1 MDSETLHRNRW
12 KQSRRESEGTHDMTQ
27 PRTIPQLS
35 EDDFE
40 QRFGDR
46 HLVHSVVTKW
56 AKEKPAGIAII
67 SADTGQ
73 RTTWAE
79 LDATTFGLVASLIEL
94 GYKKGDCLV
103 SALPL
108 STEHII
114 LEYACFRIG
123 VIFAP
128 LDLRLSL
135 PEMIRS
141 IRQVQP
147 KGVAFP
153 GITPLGDFR
162 ELSRAIESKC
172 PFVHHRIQFSPPE
185 ETAPRAISAS
195 DLFARTAKLTAGTET
210 FVSAEVTENDAAL
223 IIFTTGSTGSPKP
236 AVLSHRNI
244 TCQNMCISQALFGGD
259 SGMKTLVNLP
269 PSHVGCQT
277 ELLMG
282 TLFGGGTAVILGSF
296 DPVRSLRAIQDYQ
309 VEVVGQIPAMF
320 EFEWRVKAY
329 EESDL
334 SSLKFVAYGGQQ
346 VSEAFVARMS
356 KMAPWV
362 GTGLGLTE
370 TAGFCTYQLQPR
382 ETARQCAV
390 SLGLDMPIYPASVR
404 RQMGSDGFAGEEL
417 TAGETGHIC
426 FRGPQT
432 FLGYLNNPDATANAI
447 SKDGFLYTGDLGF
460 KDADGIHI
468 SGRAKWVIKPS
479 GYQVFPAD
487 VESHICALSDKVASC
502 AVAGVEHAVL
512 SEAIVAFVEKKPG
525 VELSV
530 PTLQKHARTLAS
542 YMRPRHYVLLEPG
555 GMPLNR
561 AAKADYV
568 RLLELARREIE
579 VLRANGKW
587 DARR

>member
-1 MDSETLHRNRW
+1 MI
-12 KQSRRESEGTHDMTQ
+12 QSRAV
-27 PRTIPQLS
+27 PQLS
-35 EDDFE
+35 EEDFE
-40 QRFGDR
+40 QGFGER
-46 HLVHSVVTKW
+46 HLLHNVVAKW
-56 AKEKPAGIAII
+56 AKEKPDSIAVI

-73 RTTWAE
+73 RTTWGE
-79 LDATTFGLVASLIEL
+79 LEATTVGLAALLIEL
-94 GYKKGDCLV
+94 GYKKGDRLV

-108 STEHII
+108 TTDHII
-114 LEYACFRIG
+114 LEYAFFRLG
-123 VIFAP
+123 VIFTP

-153 GITPLGDFR
+153 GVTPLGDFR
-162 ELSRAIESKC
+162 ELSIALEDEC
-172 PFVHHRIQFSPPE
+172 PFVQHRIQFSPRE
-185 ETAPRAISAS
+185 ETAPGAISAS
-195 DLFARTAKLTAGTET
+195 DLFARAARLTAGTKT
-210 FVSAEVTENDAAL
+210 PGSAEVTENDAAL

-244 TCQNMCISQALFGGD
+244 TCQNMCMSQAFFGGD

-282 TLFGGGTAVILGSF
+282 TFFGGGTAVILGSF
-296 DPVRSLRAIQDYQ
+296 EPLRSLRAIQDYQ
-309 VEVVGQIPAMF
+309 VEIVGQIPAMF
-320 EFEWRVKAY
+320 EFEWRLKAY

-346 VSEAFVARMS
+346 VSEAFVAKMS
-356 KMAPWV
+356 AMAPWV

-382 ETARQCAV
+382 ETAGQCAL
-390 SLGLDMPIYPASVR
+390 SLGLDMPVYPASIR
-404 RQMGSDGFAGEEL
+404 REMRADGFAGEESP
-417 TAGETGHIC
+417 AGETGHIC

-432 FLGYLNNPDATANAI
+432 FLGYLNDPAATASAI

-460 KDADGIHI
+460 RDADGIHL

-487 VESHICALSDKVASC
+487 IEGHICALSDKVASC

-525 VELSV
+525 VDLSV
-530 PTLQKHARTLAS
+530 PILEKHARTLAS

-568 RLLELARREIE
+568 RLLELAKREIE
-579 VLRANGKW
+579 VLRAKGKW